1 MEKITKHN
9 LKLTL
14 KYTKKYKWNFIK
26 YIIFNIIIAILG
38 AILPLITAQQIL
50 KLTNGL
56 LKDLL
61 MLSILTLVIGITNK
75 FCYYFART
83 NAQKFSI
90 KTLKNIQIDMAKEIL
105 KLETSEL
112 DKKTSGVFIERIT
125 RDTSKIA
132 DILLELNTSITDVI
146 TNIGIL
152 LAVFVINKYM
162 FIYYVIII
170 ILVFILEI
178 DKARRW
184 NEYDRLYRKTAEETT
199 GIIGELVRGIR
210 DIKVLNASK
219 SFLGIVE
226 NKINE
231 VNQERYNMSKT
242 TLKYDLIIGGVK
254 NITEFLTL
262 LLGIFLI
269 NIKNISIANF
279 LVIFTYRGKILNLM
293 SYFSFMLEDLK
304 DFTLSATRV
313 FEIIDSNKFK
323 KERFG
328 TKHINKIKGYIE
340 FRNVNFSYDNNRKI
354 LKDISFKVNENEIV
368 SFVGTSGAG
377 KSTIFSLL
385 AKMYNINSGSI
396 LIDGI
401 NINELDEDSIRGNLS
416 IITQDPYIFNMSIKE
431 NLTSVKEN
439 LTDEEI
445 VKACKLAC
453 LHDYIM
459 SLPEGYNTIV
469 GEGGLTLS
477 GGQKQRLAIARAL
490 AQNTKIILFDEATS
504 SLDNETQ
511 KSIQEAINNMKNKYT
526 ILIIAHRL
534 STVINSDRILLVEEG
549 KISVEG
555 THKELL
561 EKSKTY
567 NKLYKLELEK

>member
-1 MEKITKHN
+1 
-9 LKLTL
+9 
-14 KYTKKYKWNFIK
+14 
-26 YIIFNIIIAILG
+26 
-38 AILPLITAQQIL
+38 
-50 KLTNGL
+50 
-56 LKDLL
+56 
-61 MLSILTLVIGITNK
+61 
-75 FCYYFART
+75 
-83 NAQKFSI
+83 
-90 KTLKNIQIDMAKEIL
+90 
-105 KLETSEL
+105 
-112 DKKTSGVFIERIT
+112 
-125 RDTSKIA
+125 
-132 DILLELNTSITDVI
+132 
-146 TNIGIL
+146 
-152 LAVFVINKYM
+152 M

-549 KISVEG
+549 KISIEG

>member
-1 MEKITKHN
+1 
-9 LKLTL
+9 
-14 KYTKKYKWNFIK
+14 
-26 YIIFNIIIAILG
+26 
-38 AILPLITAQQIL
+38 
-50 KLTNGL
+50 
-56 LKDLL
+56 
-61 MLSILTLVIGITNK
+61 
-75 FCYYFART
+75 
-83 NAQKFSI
+83 
-90 KTLKNIQIDMAKEIL
+90 
-105 KLETSEL
+105 
-112 DKKTSGVFIERIT
+112 
-125 RDTSKIA
+125 
-132 DILLELNTSITDVI
+132 
-146 TNIGIL
+146 
-152 LAVFVINKYM
+152 M

-340 FRNVNFSYDNNRKI
+340 FRNVNFSYDNNRKV

-490 AQNTKIILFDEATS
+490 VQNTKIILFDEATS

-549 KISVEG
+549 KISIEG

>member
-1 MEKITKHN
+1 
-9 LKLTL
+9 
-14 KYTKKYKWNFIK
+14 
-26 YIIFNIIIAILG
+26 
-38 AILPLITAQQIL
+38 
-50 KLTNGL
+50 
-56 LKDLL
+56 
-61 MLSILTLVIGITNK
+61 
-75 FCYYFART
+75 
-83 NAQKFSI
+83 
-90 KTLKNIQIDMAKEIL
+90 
-105 KLETSEL
+105 
-112 DKKTSGVFIERIT
+112 
-125 RDTSKIA
+125 
-132 DILLELNTSITDVI
+132 
-146 TNIGIL
+146 
-152 LAVFVINKYM
+152 M

-340 FRNVNFSYDNNRKI
+340 FRNVNFSYDNNRKV

-368 SFVGTSGAG
+368 SFVGASGAG

-490 AQNTKIILFDEATS
+490 VQNTKIILFDEATS

-549 KISVEG
+549 KISIEG

>member
-1 MEKITKHN
+1 
-9 LKLTL
+9 
-14 KYTKKYKWNFIK
+14 
-26 YIIFNIIIAILG
+26 
-38 AILPLITAQQIL
+38 
-50 KLTNGL
+50 
-56 LKDLL
+56 
-61 MLSILTLVIGITNK
+61 
-75 FCYYFART
+75 
-83 NAQKFSI
+83 
-90 KTLKNIQIDMAKEIL
+90 
-105 KLETSEL
+105 
-112 DKKTSGVFIERIT
+112 
-125 RDTSKIA
+125 
-132 DILLELNTSITDVI
+132 
-146 TNIGIL
+146 
-152 LAVFVINKYM
+152 M

-340 FRNVNFSYDNNRKI
+340 FRNVNFSYDNNRKV

-368 SFVGTSGAG
+368 SFVGASGAG

-549 KISVEG
+549 KISIEG

>member
-1 MEKITKHN
+1 
-9 LKLTL
+9 
-14 KYTKKYKWNFIK
+14 
-26 YIIFNIIIAILG
+26 
-38 AILPLITAQQIL
+38 
-50 KLTNGL
+50 
-56 LKDLL
+56 
-61 MLSILTLVIGITNK
+61 
-75 FCYYFART
+75 
-83 NAQKFSI
+83 
-90 KTLKNIQIDMAKEIL
+90 
-105 KLETSEL
+105 
-112 DKKTSGVFIERIT
+112 
-125 RDTSKIA
+125 
-132 DILLELNTSITDVI
+132 
-146 TNIGIL
+146 
-152 LAVFVINKYM
+152 M
-162 FIYYVIII
+162 FIYYIII

-490 AQNTKIILFDEATS
+490 VQNTKIILFDEATS

-549 KISVEG
+549 KISIEG